1 MNARQAGRKVID
13 AAKPLTRAAGIAGA
27 LAGFALDMVRAG
39 LEQRAEAKRI
49 RILDK
54 RRHHATHR

>member
-13 AAKPLTRAAGIAGA
+13 AAKPIAQAAGVVGA
-27 LAGFALDMVRAG
+27 IAGFALDLVRAG

-54 RRHHATHR
+54 RKRGSHA